1 MDAVRKIIEN
11 SSNPLSIELPK
22 EYENRKLEVI
32 VLPLDEVKNNG
43 KKYDFTDLYGKLE
56 WQGDSLTQQ
65 KKLRD
70 EWQ

>member
-1 MDAVRKIIEN
+1 MQYEKIIEN

-43 KKYDFTDLYGKLE
+43 KKYDFTDL
-56 WQGDSLTQQ
+56 
-65 KKLRD
+65 
-70 EWQ
+70 